1 MIGLHRRT
9 RSLIPVKD
17 LDKYE
22 KKTEVVYQESEE
34 EEYPTI
40 VDIPKVSQK
49 QLTVIYILFLAEA

>member
-1 MIGLHRRT
+1 MMGLHRRT

-22 KKTEVVYQESEE
+22 KKTEVVYQKSEE

-40 VDIPKVSQK
+40 MDVPKVSQT